1 VPAVKPGGF
10 TVTLTVPGVVPLIG
24 AADNHV
30 PPEADAVKAKFVGV
44 AVTEIGWAVGV
55 GDPVV

>member
-1 VPAVKPGGF
+1 VPAVKLAGF
-10 TVTLTVPGVVPLIG
+10 TVTVTVPGVGLFVA

-30 PPEADAVKAKFVGV
+30 PPEAEAVNAKFVGV
-44 AVTEIGWAVGV
+44 AVTEIVWAAGA

>member
-1 VPAVKPGGF
+1 VPAVKLAGF
-10 TVTLTVPGVVPLIG
+10 TVTLTVPGVVPLSG

-30 PPEADAVKAKFVGV
+30 PPEADAVKAKFVGLE
-44 AVTEIGWAVGV
+44 VTEIGWAAGV